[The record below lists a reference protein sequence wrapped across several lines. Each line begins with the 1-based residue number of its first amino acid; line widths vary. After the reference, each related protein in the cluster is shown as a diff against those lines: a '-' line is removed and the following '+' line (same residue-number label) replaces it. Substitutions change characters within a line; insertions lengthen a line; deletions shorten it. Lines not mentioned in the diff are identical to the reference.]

1 MSLWERLK
9 QLVERKSETLRF
21 YPVRVRCDR
30 CGEILETRINLHND
44 LSARYDDRGR
54 VQGYFVRKV
63 LHGSGRTRCFVAVE
77 VELEF
82 NARREVVARRAR
94 GGSFVDDEPLPHTE

>member
-1 MSLWERLK
+1 MSLFGRLK
-9 QLVERKSETLRF
+9 QLIHQKSEAMRF

-30 CGEILETRINLHND
+30 CGEILETRVNLHND
-44 LSARYDDRGR
+44 LSARYDERGR

-82 NARREVVARRAR
+82 NARRELVSRRAH
-94 GGSFVDDEPLPHTE
+94 GGTFVDEFAPSSS